1 MSIAA
6 TPAGERAISDQPA
19 IATGGT
25 VPPARRITAK
35 ADPTLI
41 PEQDPTLIPEPDPT
55 LTPEPR

>member
-41 PEQDPTLIPEPDPT
+41 PEQDPTLIPE
-55 LTPEPR
+55 RC